1 MFFGAAFGGREGAS
15 VRCGAFRG
23 SEFKACVPMKDVA
36 DEATQ
41 PSTAAVPSADPKP
54 QRGIGG
60 TIWSAMGLVGSL
72 FSRGNKNDF
81 EKRLQHLTK
90 EEVAVHT
97 RLKRRTQRWRKLA
110 RVMII
115 YSVVGEVGCS
125 LVSNLFSLFMS

>member
-1 MFFGAAFGGREGAS
+1 MKEGGEEGMLSSPSSAA
-15 VRCGAFRG
+15 
-23 SEFKACVPMKDVA
+23 P
-36 DEATQ
+36 
-41 PSTAAVPSADPKP
+41 AVKTSPR
-54 QRGIGG
+54 RGIGG
-60 TIWSAMGLVGSL
+60 TIWSAMGLLGSL

-115 YSVVGEVGCS
+115 YSIVGEVVVLYLAGKPT
-125 LVSNLFSLFMS
+125 